1 MGSGGWGVLLRTWG
15 ASAQPFPFL
24 SPGVNQEPALAQL
37 SPGRRGGLQATR
49 ALAGIWSEGRIWGI
63 FGEEAVL
70 KPQQRSLERRDR
82 CEGGP

>member
-37 SPGRRGGLQATR
+37 SPGRRGGSQATR